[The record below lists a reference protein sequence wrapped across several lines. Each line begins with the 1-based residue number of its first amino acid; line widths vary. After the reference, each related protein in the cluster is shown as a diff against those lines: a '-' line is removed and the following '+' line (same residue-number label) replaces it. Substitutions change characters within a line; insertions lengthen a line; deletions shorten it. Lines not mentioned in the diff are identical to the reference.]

1 MIHGCALHSHIF
13 NSCIDKLQKRTIEKL
28 DAYADGINEFVRL
41 NNLPLEYSVL
51 GINFEPWTIIDTLSI
66 MKMTMFHMTYD
77 WSIEVMSEYLF
88 KFIQNKEVV
97 HQLLPF
103 HDKDTWVFNTTIMD
117 DHEIEETIHQYF
129 NNNFELKE
137 DFEVKKNSQKIT
149 KENFKRIT
157 SDKRMKHQG
166 TSSIWTVHGNY
177 TSSGK
182 PIFAINYHFD
192 LGIPST
198 MHLSELYFTERR
210 EDNTTQEFMV
220 SGGCIPGTPIYMTGK
235 NKHLSW
241 GPTSVE
247 TPISKIYKEKV
258 NQTHYLRKDGW
269 VPFDIKNETIP
280 IKDEIEDVSIQT
292 KVCILKLNT

>member
-1 MIHGCALHSHIF
+1 LIHGCALHSHIF

-129 NNNFELKE
+129 NNNFELK
-137 DFEVKKNSQKIT
+137 KT
-149 KENFKRIT
+149 
-157 SDKRMKHQG
+157 
-166 TSSIWTVHGNY
+166 
-177 TSSGK
+177 
-182 PIFAINYHFD
+182 
-192 LGIPST
+192 
-198 MHLSELYFTERR
+198 
-210 EDNTTQEFMV
+210 
-220 SGGCIPGTPIYMTGK
+220 
-235 NKHLSW
+235 
-241 GPTSVE
+241 
-247 TPISKIYKEKV
+247 
-258 NQTHYLRKDGW
+258 LR
-269 VPFDIKNETIP
+269 
-280 IKDEIEDVSIQT
+280 
-292 KVCILKLNT
+292 